1 MEFDQNV
8 INSIPGKGLLQLIN
22 IEDSYIML
30 ELGNINRQIGQ

>member
-8 INSIPGKGLLQLIN
+8 INSIPGKDLLQLIN

-30 ELGNINRQIGQ
+30 ELGNVNIPI